1 MQAEKLSATRKFVN
15 LCLFDLDSRLFID
28 STSKRKCISSL
39 LLLHRY
45 DSDED
50 VSFVQPYADKKAVVS
65 TQTLLDKITVNAVEV
80 SADISK
86 MGQKFALQAIESFV
100 APAGEE
106 SEDDSDDDSRRHRSR
121 RRRGRRAKKTMER
134 ILECGANLKS
144 VAADVVEE
152 LPNHIEKIPNPW

>member
-1 MQAEKLSATRKFVN
+1 MHLI
-15 LCLFDLDSRLFID
+15 FDLFYYV
-28 STSKRKCISSL
+28 
-39 LLLHRY
+39 LHRY

-65 TQTLLDKITVNAVEV
+65 TQTLLDKITVNAAEV

-106 SEDDSDDDSRRHRSR
+106 SEDDYSDDDSRRHRR
-121 RRRGRRAKKTMER
+121 RRLGRRAKKNAIDR
-134 ILECGANLKS
+134 ILEQTGRCGANLKN
-144 VAADVVEE
+144 VAAEVVEE

>member
-1 MQAEKLSATRKFVN
+1 M
-15 LCLFDLDSRLFID
+15 
-28 STSKRKCISSL
+28 
-39 LLLHRY
+39 
-45 DSDED
+45 
-50 VSFVQPYADKKAVVS
+50 SFVQPYADKKAVVS
-65 TQTLLDKITVNAVEV
+65 TQTLLDKITVNAAEV

-106 SEDDSDDDSRRHRSR
+106 SEDDSDDDSRRHRR
-121 RRRGRRAKKTMER
+121 RRRGRRAKKNTIHL
-134 ILECGANLKS
+134 ILEQTGRCGANLKS

>member
-1 MQAEKLSATRKFVN
+1 M
-15 LCLFDLDSRLFID
+15 
-28 STSKRKCISSL
+28 
-39 LLLHRY
+39 
-45 DSDED
+45 
-50 VSFVQPYADKKAVVS
+50 SFVQPYADKKAVVS
-65 TQTLLDKITVNAVEV
+65 TQTLLDKITVNAAEV

-121 RRRGRRAKKTMER
+121 RRRGRRAKKNTIDQ
-134 ILECGANLKS
+134 ILEHTGRCGANLKN
-144 VAADVVEE
+144 VAAEVVEE